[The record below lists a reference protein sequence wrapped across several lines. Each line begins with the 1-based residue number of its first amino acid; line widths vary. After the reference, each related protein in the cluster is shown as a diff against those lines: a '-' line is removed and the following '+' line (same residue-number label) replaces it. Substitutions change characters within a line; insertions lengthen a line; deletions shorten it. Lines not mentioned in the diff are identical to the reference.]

1 MNAPDVLKV
10 GVFELDAL
18 AAARLRVR
26 ERDRRDRLLSAVIE
40 RQVRLVDEQLH
51 RLRARVVVRADD
63 DERRQVHELLERERH
78 DDLFVVVRG
87 EEEAR
92 VLAVTLLHAV
102 APVLPGRL
110 MAGWDGRMR
119 RRMW

>member
-1 MNAPDVLKV
+1 
-10 GVFELDAL
+10 
-18 AAARLRVR
+18 
-26 ERDRRDRLLSAVIE
+26 
-40 RQVRLVDEQLH
+40 
-51 RLRARVVVRADD
+51 
-63 DERRQVHELLERERH
+63 
-78 DDLFVVVRG
+78 LFVVVRG

-110 MAGWDGRMR
+110 MAGWDGRRR